1 MLGVER
7 LYIVDPEFPVQQQT
21 VPMGSWLSSLRTTED
36 VEPSWSSLKNL
47 PVTPYLGQQ
56 EKIQLCDH
64 SQGHRGFLW
73 VPPPHLYAP
82 TKPSFWTP
90 RFSQLR
96 WAKRPLFTWPHEVGA
111 RQLPKSKCGILSVRG
126 VAEGRLPKLLFS
138 PLGVRLPLAYSAN
151 LREGP
156 AVCQAQYWVHSCT

>member
-1 MLGVER
+1 MDSKLLGERPELSGAVLGVER
-7 LYIVDPEFPVQQQT
+7 LYIVDPEFSVQQQT

-36 VEPSWSSLKNL
+36 MEPLWSSLKNL
-47 PVTPYLGQQ
+47 PVTPYLDQQ

-90 RFSQLR
+90 RFSQLC
-96 WAKRPLFTWPHEVGA
+96 WAKRPLFTWLHELMWDPFCTRCCQREA
-111 RQLPKSKCGILSVRG
+111 PKASL
-126 VAEGRLPKLLFS
+126 
-138 PLGVRLPLAYSAN
+138 
-151 LREGP
+151 
-156 AVCQAQYWVHSCT
+156 